1 MRERIIDYV
10 NALTYPGIMLL
21 ILISAAFP
29 AVRELLGFD
38 PVLIPL
44 IILGGHLL
52 YSTVK
57 ATIQTKRIT
66 AGVLVVIAMIATLF
80 IEDYLAGAIVGL
92 MMVIG
97 EALEG
102 MTLEKTRNAV
112 RELIKLTP
120 SVASV
125 LRNGQW
131 VQVALGEVQRGD
143 TVLVRPGERVPVDGR
158 IIAGSA
164 AVDESSIKGESMP
177 ADKLEGAKVF
187 AGSMCV
193 TGALEVFVEKVGAD
207 TTFGQII
214 RVIKE
219 AQMNKGATQKFA
231 DMFAGYFTPVVLLLA
246 VAVYLLTGELVRAIT
261 ILVIACPCALV
272 LATPTAVVAGVGNAA
287 KRGALIK
294 GGVTLEQTGRITAVL
309 FDKTGTLTKGT
320 PAVKSIEAFAGFSE
334 EQVLRFAAAA
344 EQKSEHPIAK
354 AILRKAAADGI
365 VLEPAQDFVME
376 IGRGVSAVVG
386 TSKVSVGNTRLL
398 KDMTTSVAVRSAAEA
413 QESLGRTALL
423 VVVDGQVAGCL
434 AVADTIRE
442 DAPQMIA
449 LLRQSGIKTIAMLT
463 GDNKSVAA
471 AIAKEVGI
479 TEFRAGLLPQEKL
492 DVVREY
498 QAKKEVVAMVGDGV
512 NDGPSLVI
520 ADVGVAM
527 GAMGTDVAIE
537 AADIALMGDNLLL
550 IPEMLGLSK
559 AALKVIQQ
567 NIWVFAVAVNVVGMA
582 FGSLGEMTP
591 IQAAI
596 VHNVASV
603 AVVVNSARLL
613 SYRQAAF

>member
-1 MRERIIDYV
+1 LRGKIIEYV
-10 NALTYPGIMLL
+10 NALAYPGIML
-21 ILISAAFP
+21 IIMISSAFP

-38 PVLIPL
+38 PVLVPL
-44 IILGGHLL
+44 IILGGHLF
-52 YSTVK
+52 YGTVK
-57 ATIQTKRIT
+57 ATIETRRIT

-80 IEDYLAGAIVGL
+80 IEDYMAGAIVGL

-131 VQVALGEVQRGD
+131 VHVALGEVQRGD

-158 IIAGSA
+158 ITAGSA
-164 AVDESSIKGESMP
+164 AVDESSINGESMP
-177 ADKLEGAKVF
+177 ADKLEGSRVF

-219 AQMNKGATQKFA
+219 AQMNKGAAQKFA
-231 DMFAGYFTPVVLLLA
+231 DLFAGYFTPVVLALALL
-246 VAVYLLTGELVRAIT
+246 VYLLTGELVRAIT

-294 GGVTLEQTGRITAVL
+294 GGVTLEQTGRITTVL
-309 FDKTGTLTKGT
+309 FDKTGTLTKGK
-320 PAVKSIEAFAGFSE
+320 PEVKSVEAFNDFSE
-334 EQVLRFAAAA
+334 RDVLALAAAA

-354 AILRKAAADGI
+354 AILRKATAEGI
-365 VLEPAQDFVME
+365 VPQPALDFVME
-376 IGRGVSAVVG
+376 IGRGVSAVIG
-386 TSKVSVGNTRLL
+386 AQKVSVGNTRLL
-398 KDMTTSVAVRSAAEA
+398 KEISASATVKSAAET
-413 QESLGRTALL
+413 QESMGRTALL
-423 VVVDGQVAGCL
+423 VVVDGKVAGCV
-434 AVADTIRE
+434 AIADTIRE
-442 DAPQMIA
+442 NAPKMIKN
-449 LLRQSGIKTIAMLT
+449 LRGSGIKTIAMLT

-471 AIAKEVGI
+471 AISKEVGI

-550 IPEMLGLSK
+550 IPEMLALSK

-567 NIWVFAVAVNVVGMA
+567 NIWGFAVAVNVVGMI

-591 IQAAI
+591 IQAAV

-613 SYRQAAF
+613 SYRKVGV